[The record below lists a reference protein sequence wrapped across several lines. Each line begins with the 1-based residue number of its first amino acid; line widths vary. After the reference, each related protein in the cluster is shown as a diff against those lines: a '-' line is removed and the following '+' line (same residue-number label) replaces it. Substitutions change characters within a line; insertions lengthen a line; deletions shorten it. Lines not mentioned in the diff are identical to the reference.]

1 MTYISDKF
9 LNKYISKKPPF
20 TNIGEFVYLRTYSRY
35 LEEQRRREYWYE
47 TCKRVAEYSVSLL
60 KEYAPET
67 PLLDL
72 KREAEQI
79 FDNMFNLRTFPS
91 GRTMWVGGTKIAEEC
106 KLGNFNCSF
115 TIIES
120 FEDFKE
126 IFYLAMVGSGTGF
139 RILKE
144 DVEKIPK
151 YRKGVSL
158 ISCDYKSIPK
168 NQRLEHT
175 KLEIISDTAF
185 ITVGDSKYGWIESL
199 GFYFDIL
206 TKFSYNKINT
216 IVVNYDNVRPKGE
229 KLKTFG
235 GHASGHTSLQNM
247 FEKIHNVL
255 NNGSGK
261 LKPID
266 VLDVANIIGE
276 NVVSGG
282 VRRTAQISLF
292 DSDDEEVMEAK
303 SKLYIQ
309 NEEGE
314 WVSNKSIEHRRMSNN
329 SVFFNEKPSREY
341 LHEIFKKIRFTGE
354 PGFINAEAG
363 RKRRENFKGVNPCS
377 EILLDSKE
385 CCNLTTTNLM
395 AFVDKDKNLEIMK
408 LLEAI
413 KLSTR
418 IAIRMTL
425 PELEIYEW
433 DKIQKRDRLIG
444 VSLTGY
450 QDMVNSTKLSM
461 DAQKYLLRTMREIVH
476 KEAERYSKELNI
488 TTPIL
493 ATTVKPE
500 GTISQLPTV
509 SSGVH
514 YSHSPYFIRR
524 VRINAFDPLC
534 KVLEELEY
542 PLSPEVGQTEE
553 DCNTKVVEF
562 PVKSPNGETKYDVS
576 AIKQLEI
583 YKMFM
588 EEWTDHNASIT
599 VHVRPN
605 EWEQVEE
612 WVWNNWDSL
621 VGVSFLS
628 LDDSFYPLLPYEAI
642 SKEEYLK
649 RKSEMKPFNAHLL
662 DKYELNEEIDLDI
675 GSESCESGICPVR

>member
-1 MTYISDKF
+1 MKFISKKF
-9 LNKYISKKPPF
+9 LNKYINKRPPF

-35 LEEQRRREYWYE
+35 LEEEKRREHWYE

-60 KEYAPET
+60 QDHNPNT
-67 PLLDL
+67 PIFEL
-72 KREAEQI
+72 KKEAEEI

-91 GRTMWVGGTKIAEEC
+91 GRTMWVGGTKVAEEC

-115 TIIES
+115 TIIDK

-151 YRKGVSL
+151 YRTDVSL
-158 ISCDYKSIPK
+158 ISCDYTPVPKSK
-168 NQRLEHT
+168 RLEHT
-175 KLEIISDTAF
+175 KLEIVSDTAF
-185 ITVGDSKYGWIESL
+185 ITVGDSKNGWVESL
-199 GFYFDIL
+199 GFYFDII
-206 TKFSYNKINT
+206 THFNYNNINT
-216 IVVNYDNVRPKGE
+216 VVINYDNVRPKGE

-247 FEKIHNVL
+247 FEKIHVVL
-255 NNGSGK
+255 KSANGK

-266 VLDVANIIGE
+266 VLDIANIIGE

-282 VRRTAQISLF
+282 VRRTAQIALF

-309 NEEGE
+309 DEDGI

-341 LHEIFKKIRFTGE
+341 LHKIFEKIRYAGE

-363 RKRRENFKGVNPCS
+363 RKRREDFKGVNPCS

-395 AFVDKDKNLEIMK
+395 AFVDDDNNLKMSK
-408 LLEAI
+408 LEEAI
-413 KLSTR
+413 RLSAR

-425 PELEIYEW
+425 PDLEISEW

-444 VSLTGY
+444 ISLTGY
-450 QDMVNSTKLSM
+450 QDMVNSTSLSLES
-461 DAQKYLLRTMREIVH
+461 QKYLLRTLREIVH
-476 KEAERYSKELNI
+476 KESERYAKELNI
-488 TTPIL
+488 PTPLL

-534 KVLEELEY
+534 RVLEELEY
-542 PLSPEVGQTEE
+542 PLYPEVGQTEE

-562 PVKSPNGETKYDVS
+562 PVKAPNGATKYDVT
-576 AIKQLEI
+576 AIQQLEI

-588 EEWTDHNASIT
+588 EEWTDHNTSIT

-605 EWEQVEE
+605 EWEGVEE
-612 WVWNNWDSL
+612 WVWNNWDSI
-621 VGVSFLS
+621 VGVSFLA
-628 LDDSFYPLLPYEAI
+628 LDDSFYPLLPYESI
-642 SKEEYLK
+642 SKEEYIK
-649 RKSEMKPFNAHLL
+649 RKESMKQFDASLL
-662 DKYELNEEIDLDI
+662 DKYELEEEDLDI
-675 GSESCESGICPVR
+675 GNEGCEAGICPVR